1 MSHPL
6 AVSATA
12 VTTTPA
18 TPSSGMSSGTT
29 LNPAM
34 AEFTGA
40 CPPPAR
46 SSETRSTKITSGQYD
61 SGRREV
67 KERQNWPQVMID
79 HILKP
84 EPLDYDEMEWAS
96 PPAGMTGKI
105 LAEMESTATDI
116 VSLGQGSLLLGQ
128 VLAVLPG

>member
-1 MSHPL
+1 M
-6 AVSATA
+6 
-12 VTTTPA
+12 
-18 TPSSGMSSGTT
+18 
-29 LNPAM
+29 
-34 AEFTGA
+34 
-40 CPPPAR
+40 
-46 SSETRSTKITSGQYD
+46 
-61 SGRREV
+61 

-96 PPAGMTGKI
+96 LPDGMTGKI